1 MFLIDSD
8 LQVGNALLSIR
19 PSSRGFIEQNL
30 KVCVLIPTF
39 RLLNLISLSA
49 LARHVPVAERL
60 NRPPIKDFPTICFDY
75 HTAFKNT
82 D

>member
-30 KVCVLIPTF
+30 MVCVLIPTF
-39 RLLNLISLSA
+39 RLFKLNLTVITSTTCASS
-49 LARHVPVAERL
+49 
-60 NRPPIKDFPTICFDY
+60 
-75 HTAFKNT
+75 
-82 D
+82 